1 MKNLIVPFG
10 VRRPFKKL
18 AGPILALALF
28 LVPFQDLLASYPN
41 NIKDEDDEALTSAES
56 GSTGLTIWQVSQPY
70 INLWLFN
77 QPLTYKTSSGQLA
90 FSVAFKQRNNR
101 PTTYAFGLGSGWE
114 SSWLSYVRWSNN
126 GISNAVVGPTFMP
139 LGGQRNYV
147 GDGTTKEI
155 KSAST
160 MLTQYDGSGNVVTF
174 TIKNPD

>member
-1 MKNLIVPFG
+1 
-10 VRRPFKKL
+10 
-18 AGPILALALF
+18 
-28 LVPFQDLLASYPN
+28 
-41 NIKDEDDEALTSAES
+41 
-56 GSTGLTIWQVSQPY
+56 
-70 INLWLFN
+70 LFN

-139 LGGQRNYV
+139 LGGQRHYV
-147 GDGTTKEI
+147 GDGTTKDT

-174 TIKNPD
+174 TIKNPDGSRLVYGYRISISASENYAFLANQIDPVGHTNTFIYETLSGPLVRLTTVFDADGTTNIVRY